1 MSEYKGITWGEHVF
15 SFPIENINASQY
27 MDDISWCSEEY
38 VIYCTCISMMFYST
52 LTGHCYRE
60 IIIFVKQRP
69 LFQVADGTFM
79 EEPGSGAVAI
89 IENKKVSVGTLDWVR
104 R

>member
-1 MSEYKGITWGEHVF
+1 MGEHIF

-27 MDDISWCSEEY
+27 MDDISWCSEIEY

-60 IIIFVKQRP
+60 IVIVPFC
-69 LFQVADGTFM
+69 
-79 EEPGSGAVAI
+79 
-89 IENKKVSVGTLDWVR
+89 
-104 R
+104 